1 MSKFTTDYRARG
13 ICDRCGF
20 GMRLRELRVL
30 TIKTKNVDL
39 RVCRRCWEKDH
50 PQLRLGSTPVE
61 DVQALRAP
69 RPDFAGYP
77 ASREALVPVYSYLSG
92 SERTFG
98 ISVVGFVYVLAAIGV
113 TASPTGVQ
121 ATGAVGTV
129 TLYTAY
135 GLTSQPYP
143 ISYTEST
150 NNTGA
155 FGSGL
160 VYNEIS
166 ESTDN
171 SAAFVSG
178 TLTSILRTYADWP
191 AEATD
196 NFASFDSGTLTVV
209 LKTYADWPAEAT
221 DNSAAF
227 VSGTLTAVLISYNN
241 YAVESTDNSAAFV
254 SGTLV

>member
-1 MSKFTTDYRARG
+1 
-13 ICDRCGF
+13 
-20 GMRLRELRVL
+20 MRLRELRVL

-77 ASREALVPVYSYLSG
+77 SSRAAIVPVTGYLSG
-92 SERTFG
+92 IERTFG
-98 ISVVGFVYVLAAIGV
+98 LGQVGFVIVIAPTSV
-113 TASPTGVQ
+113 TVPVTGVQ
-121 ATGAVGTV
+121 ANSSIGTV
-129 TLYTAY
+129 TVYTAY
-135 GLTSQPYP
+135 GLTSQPYA
-143 ISYTEST
+143 IAYTESVDSAAT
-150 NNTGA
+150 LD
-155 FGSGL
+155 FGRTYSD
-160 VYNEIS
+160 VV

-178 TLTSILRTYADWP
+178 DLRDILQTYTLWP
-191 AEATD
+191 AE
-196 NFASFDSGTLTVV
+196 S
-209 LKTYADWPAEAT
+209 T

-227 VSGTLTAVLISYNN
+227 GAGVLTTVLVTYGNYAPESTDNAAAFGTGVLTTVLISYNN

-254 SGTLV
+254 SGVLA

>member
-77 ASREALVPVYSYLSG
+77 ASREALVPVYNYLSG

-98 ISVVGFVYVLAAIGV
+98 ISVVGFVYVIASISV

-121 ATGAVGTV
+121 ATGSVGTV

-150 NNTGA
+150 NNTGG
-155 FGSGL
+155 FISGL
-160 VYNEIS
+160 IPIYNETT

-178 TLTSILRTYADWP
+178 DLFNTLVAYNNYAV
-191 AEATD
+191 EATD
-196 NFASFDSGTLTVV
+196 NLGAFDSGTLLVMPFYNN
-209 LKTYADWPAEAT
+209 YAVEATDNSGAFDSGALQVMPFYNNYAAEAI

-227 VSGTLTAVLISYNN
+227 VSGVL
-241 YAVESTDNSAAFV
+241 V
-254 SGTLV
+254 